1 MSNKTATSN
10 VVIGGVELHSGVTRR
25 NMIAFYFSAFAT
37 ICLLSFVNVVQPYL
51 LTEILKVPLA
61 EQGSVTGTVLF
72 WHEIVI
78 IFVIGLAGS
87 LSDKVGRR
95 IIYTVSFLV
104 VAIGYVL
111 MVQADSVWQLVFF
124 RMFFAVGAAG
134 ATSML
139 STVIADYAV
148 DRDRGKAN
156 GIQGVM
162 NGLGA
167 MTAVFLL
174 LRLPNWFIQS
184 GMDPVQAGR
193 ATYYIAAGLAVVAAL
208 LLWFGLKGRGI
219 RHRNQPER
227 FVELLRE
234 GVKAARDPGVL
245 LGYGAGFVSRG
256 DLAIV
261 GTFLALWINKH
272 GVTGGMDAADALAR
286 ASIIVGI
293 SQAAAF
299 LAAPI
304 FGILVDRMNRAT
316 AVALTNLISGLGYC
330 ALFLVDDPFGG
341 AMLAAV
347 IVAGAGNIGTV
358 IATQVLI
365 QQQAPSHIRGS
376 VIGFFGLCGA
386 IGILAASKMG
396 GWLFDNWAESG
407 PFVLFG
413 LLSFILSAWAFAIRK
428 RVRPAVEI

>member
-330 ALFLVDDPFGG
+330 ALFLVGDPFGG